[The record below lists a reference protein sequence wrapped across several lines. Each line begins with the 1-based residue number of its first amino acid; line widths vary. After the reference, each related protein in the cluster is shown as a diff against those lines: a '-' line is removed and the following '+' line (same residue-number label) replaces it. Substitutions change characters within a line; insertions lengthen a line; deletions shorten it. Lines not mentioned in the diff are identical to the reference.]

1 MFISLPNGAGAF
13 KSLWLLYSHLTWDK
27 CPLYP
32 FPLKTKPDV
41 SGCKQVL
48 CLQSTI
54 WELNVGF
61 FDFRCIKSCFY
72 FDFYKTNSSERDFSH
87 CSHIHAVLTWE
98 NSNLCPDISDDW
110 LCSKVQTV
118 RLMSVLFFDFLLVST
133 LLQLSEPSFGWMSQ
147 DRLDSSIR
155 MHASCKLHWSESKS
169 AVKKCDCMQL
179 FYCLYWQNTEN
190 KQENEG
196 AVSYGHNLST
206 QLMIAEGFTGST
218 IKLSSVH
225 SNRKSAGC
233 YIIKNKHFF
242 LKKFIQLLPTLLGKL
257 F

>member
-1 MFISLPNGAGAF
+1 MSC
-13 KSLWLLYSHLTWDK
+13 LYHCQTELE
-27 CPLYP
+27 
-32 FPLKTKPDV
+32 PLKACDYSTVIWPEINVHCTLSHWRQSQMLVDV
-41 SGCKQVL
+41 S
-48 CLQSTI
+48 
-54 WELNVGF
+54 
-61 FDFRCIKSCFY
+61 RFY
-72 FDFYKTNSSERDFSH
+72 VYN
-87 CSHIHAVLTWE
+87 
-98 NSNLCPDISDDW
+98 PDISDDW
-110 LCSKVQTV
+110 LCSKVQTD

-179 FYCLYWQNTEN
+179 FYCSYWQNTEN